1 MAQEPDSIDERD
13 TDTEAEEWQ
22 NWSGSVSFEPD
33 RILEPEDESEL
44 QAIVRRAADE
54 GESVRVAGAGHSWTP
69 VVETEDV
76 VVSLTNMTGVVDCD
90 PESQTATLYA
100 GTTLEEAG
108 TELHDRNLALPN
120 LGDVSMQTVAGAFGT
135 GTHGTGPEFENL
147 AGSLVGGRMVTGTGE
162 IREFDAETDPDLLR
176 AAQVSLGTLGI
187 FTEIELDLQTTYKIQ
202 RREYCTNWRACKDHI
217 PALIEENRNFDF
229 YWYPRSNE
237 VKLRLLNAPGGGT
250 DHEDLSY
257 ATVVENQTGWWQ
269 ETIPEHDDIGREF
282 DEMEYAL
289 PVEDG
294 LECFSRVRERVR
306 ENWRADVG
314 WRLLVRT
321 VAADDAMLSTEY
333 DRDAM
338 TISCIQNAELDH
350 RDYFEDIEPLFREY
364 DGRPHWGK
372 KHTLRAAELRELYP
386 EWDRFQEIR
395 RELDPEGVFMTDYLE
410 ALLEGG
416 AEPTDAATDESSTS
430 EGDVASGA
438 EVGDA

>member
-1 MAQEPDSIDERD
+1 MEQDTIDED
-13 TDTEAEEWQ
+13 TSEMWT
-22 NWSGSVSFEPD
+22 NWSGSISFEPD
-33 RILEPEDESEL
+33 RILEPESETEL
-44 QAIVRRAADE
+44 QSIVRECAER
-54 GESVRVAGAGHSWTP
+54 GETVRVVGSGHSWTP
-69 VVETEDV
+69 VVETDGV
-76 VVSLTNMTGVVDCD
+76 LVSLSKMTGLISHDAD
-90 PESQTATLYA
+90 AKTATLYA

-108 TELHDRNLALPN
+108 TELHDRNLAMPN

-147 AGSLVGGRMVTGTGE
+147 SGTLIGGRMVTGTGDV
-162 IREFDAETDPDLLR
+162 REFSAEEDPDLLR
-176 AAQVSLGTLGI
+176 AAQLSLGTLGI

-217 PALIEENRNFDF
+217 PTLIEENRNFDF

-257 ATVVENQTGWWQ
+257 ATQVEDQTGWWQ
-269 ETIPEHDDIGREF
+269 EIIPEHDDIGREF

-294 LECFSRVRERVR
+294 LDCFERVRERVR
-306 ENWRADVG
+306 ERWRADVG

-321 VAADDAMLSTEY
+321 VAADDAMLSAEY
-333 DRDAM
+333 DRDVM

-350 RDYFEDIEPLFREY
+350 WEYFEDIEPIFHEY

-372 KHTLRAAELRELYP
+372 KHTLRAPELRELYP
-386 EWDRFQEIR
+386 EWDQFQELR
-395 RELDPEGVFMTDYLE
+395 RELDPDGVFMTDYLE
-410 ALLEGG
+410 KLLE
-416 AEPTDAATDESSTS
+416 
-430 EGDVASGA
+430 EGDS
-438 EVGDA
+438 

>member
-1 MAQEPDSIDERD
+1 MGEDQDSAPASIDEAD
-13 TDTEAEEWQ
+13 VGEWT
-22 NWSGSVSFEPD
+22 NWSGSISFEPD
-33 RILEPEDESEL
+33 EVLEPEDESEL
-44 QAIVRRAADE
+44 QAIVRRCAEE
-54 GESVRVAGAGHSWTP
+54 GRTVRVAGAGHSWTP

-76 VVSLTNMTGVVDCD
+76 VVSLTKMTGVVDHD
-90 PESQTATLYA
+90 PDAGRATLRA

-108 TELHDRNLALPN
+108 TELHDRNLAVPN

-147 AGSLVGGRMVTGTGE
+147 SGALVGGRLVTGTGE
-162 IREFDAETDPDLLR
+162 IREFRAEEDPDLLR
-176 AAQVSLGTLGI
+176 ALRVSLGALGI
-187 FTEIELDLQTTYKIQ
+187 LTEIELDLQTTYKVQ
-202 RREYCTNWRACKDHI
+202 RREYCTNWEACRDHL
-217 PALIEENRNFDF
+217 PELIEENRNFDF

-250 DHEDLSY
+250 DHADLSY
-257 ATVVENQTGWWQ
+257 ATQVEDQTGWWQ

-289 PVEDG
+289 PAEDG
-294 LECFSRVRERVR
+294 LECFERVRDRVR

-333 DRDAM
+333 DRDVM
-338 TISCIQNAELDH
+338 TISLIQNAELDH
-350 RDYFEDIEPLFREY
+350 WPYFHDLEGLFHEY

-372 KHTLRAAELRELYP
+372 KHTLRAAELREQYP

-395 RELDPEGVFMTDYLE
+395 RELDPEGTFLSAYLE
-410 ALLEGG
+410 ELLVGEGG
-416 AEPTDAATDESSTS
+416 ADG
-430 EGDVASGA
+430 GDGA
-438 EVGDA
+438 GDREEVHNP

>member
-1 MAQEPDSIDERD
+1 MAQDSVDED
-13 TDTEAEEWQ
+13 AAETWT

-33 RILEPEDESEL
+33 RILEPESEGEL
-44 QAIVRRAADE
+44 QSIVRE
-54 GESVRVAGAGHSWTP
+54 CVEQGETVRVVGSGHSWTP
-69 VVETEDV
+69 VVETDGV
-76 VVSLTNMTGVVDCD
+76 LVSLSKMTGLISHDAD
-90 PESQTATLYA
+90 AKTATLYA

-108 TELHDRNLALPN
+108 TELHDRNLAMPN

-147 AGSLVGGRMVTGTGE
+147 AGTLIGGRMVTGTGDM
-162 IREFDAETDPDLLR
+162 REFSTEKDPDLLR
-176 AAQVSLGTLGI
+176 AAQLSLGTLGI
-187 FTEIELDLQTTYKIQ
+187 FTEVELDLQTTYKIQ

-217 PALIEENRNFDF
+217 PTLIEENRNFDF
-229 YWYPRSNE
+229 YWYPRSDE

-250 DHEDLSY
+250 DHADLSY
-257 ATVVENQTGWWQ
+257 ATQVEDQTGWWQ
-269 ETIPEHDDIGREF
+269 EIIPEHDDIGREF

-294 LECFSRVRERVR
+294 LDCFERVRNRVRER
-306 ENWRADVG
+306 WRADVG

-333 DRDAM
+333 EQDVM

-350 RDYFEDIEPLFREY
+350 WEYFEDIEPIFREY

-372 KHTLRAAELRELYP
+372 KHTLRAPELRELYP

-395 RELDPEGVFMTDYLE
+395 RELDPDGVFMTEYL
-410 ALLEGG
+410 ADLLERD
-416 AEPTDAATDESSTS
+416 DA
-430 EGDVASGA
+430 
-438 EVGDA
+438 